1 MSSSNKRSTSLEDMG
16 NPFRPIVNRNESDI
30 YRKTFGALICLGVP
44 MNLRGFDYLASAI
57 TLAVC
62 DPSFLHGVTKRLYP
76 AVAKTYGTNQ
86 SCVERNIRTAIES
99 TFLNRDL
106 DILHDYFGTMIN
118 SESGKVKNSVF
129 ISKIAANVR
138 LEMLTEN
145 DSKTEAQ
152 SCSRKPP
159 AV

>member
-1 MSSSNKRSTSLEDMG
+1 MSDLDKHDLSFEDIG
-16 NPFRPIVNRNESDI
+16 NTFWPSVNAKESDI
-30 YRKTFGALICLGVP
+30 YRKTFEALVCLGVP
-44 MNLRGFDYLASAI
+44 MNLRGFDYLTSAI

-76 AVAKTYGTNQ
+76 AVAEAYSTNQ
-86 SCVERNIRTAIES
+86 CCVERNIRTAIET

-106 DILHDYFGTMIN
+106 GILHDYFGAMIN

-138 LEMLTEN
+138 LEMLTKDGRDNN
-145 DSKTEAQ
+145 DANT
-152 SCSRKPP
+152 
-159 AV
+159 

>member
-1 MSSSNKRSTSLEDMG
+1 MSGFDKYDPHSGDVG
-16 NPFRPIVNRNESDI
+16 NPFWPGVNGNESDI
-30 YRKTFGALICLGVP
+30 YRKTFVALIGLGVP

-106 DILHDYFGTMIN
+106 GILHDYFGNMIN

-138 LEMLTEN
+138 LEMTEGDEEN
-145 DSKTEAQ
+145 DDAIM
-152 SCSRKPP
+152 
-159 AV
+159 

>member
-1 MSSSNKRSTSLEDMG
+1 MSNSKKQGLYSEETG
-16 NPFRPIVNRNESDI
+16 NMHWPIVNGNESDI
-30 YRKTFGALICLGVP
+30 YRKSFGALIGLGVP

-57 TLAVC
+57 TLAVR

-106 DILHDYFGTMIN
+106 GILHDYFGNMIN

-138 LEMLTEN
+138 LEMTEGDEEN
-145 DSKTEAQ
+145 DDAIM
-152 SCSRKPP
+152 
-159 AV
+159 